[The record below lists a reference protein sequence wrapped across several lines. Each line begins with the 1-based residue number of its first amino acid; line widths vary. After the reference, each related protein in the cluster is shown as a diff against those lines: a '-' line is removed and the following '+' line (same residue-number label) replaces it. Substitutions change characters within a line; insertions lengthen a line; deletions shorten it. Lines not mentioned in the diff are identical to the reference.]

1 MRILYL
7 DRLVLVQL
15 ASKFKFCRFYLYEN
29 ADEVCMFC
37 LWIFIPWAFVFY
49 CICNICSFFSR
60 WTDSWGND
68 IFILNLTK
76 TECIVGGLF
85 KNRVKFVSANS
96 FVCGSY
102 FSFGTFLNRFPLYII
117 RREESVF
124 PYFTLFS
131 VNFFWRTAREQM
143 KEKYLIVRT
152 HFPWGKLPRKEQKKG
167 KLSTVAANSSQMSLP
182 WCVIFH
188 RERSTKTDLE

>member
-29 ADEVCMFC
+29 ADKVCMFC
-37 LWIFIPWAFVFY
+37 LWTFIPWAFVFY

-68 IFILNLTK
+68 IFILNLIK

-102 FSFGTFLNRFPLYII
+102 LSFGTFLNRFPLYII

-131 VNFFWRTAREQM
+131 VNFLKDSQRANEGKVLNCTHTLPLRKTA
-143 KEKYLIVRT
+143 EKGT
-152 HFPWGKLPRKEQKKG
+152 EKRKIIHSCCK
-167 KLSTVAANSSQMSLP
+167 
-182 WCVIFH
+182 F
-188 RERSTKTDLE
+188 

>member
-37 LWIFIPWAFVFY
+37 LWIFIHWAFVFY
-49 CICNICSFFSR
+49 CIF
-60 WTDSWGND
+60 
-68 IFILNLTK
+68 FILNLTK

-102 FSFGTFLNRFPLYII
+102 LSFGTFLNRFPLYII

-131 VNFFWRTAREQM
+131 VNFLKDSQRANEGKVLNCMHTLPLRKTA
-143 KEKYLIVRT
+143 EKGT
-152 HFPWGKLPRKEQKKG
+152 EKRKIIHNCCK
-167 KLSTVAANSSQMSLP
+167 
-182 WCVIFH
+182 F
-188 RERSTKTDLE
+188 